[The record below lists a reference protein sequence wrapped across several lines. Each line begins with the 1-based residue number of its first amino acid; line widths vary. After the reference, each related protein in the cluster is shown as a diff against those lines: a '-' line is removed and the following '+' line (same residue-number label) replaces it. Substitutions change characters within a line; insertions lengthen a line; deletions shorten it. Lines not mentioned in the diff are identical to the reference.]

1 MDLSLNTVI
10 KRAKSGKIPAKI
22 SEEIPFLNDGTE
34 NCLIRLEALPQNAQL
49 RYLRTR
55 IPEKQQ
61 CSLDLA
67 TPRSAFGDV
76 WIPQFINVADII
88 QQAERIRWEYRT
100 TGKVA
105 EKLKQLANKSGI
117 SLATLYRICGTPSAV
132 DLSMLYFDPVYLQ
145 NYLPRTMC
153 LWSAD
158 FAYTLYLDKEN
169 YYSQN
174 DIFSELCKLRETSCN
189 KCPYLNGDGF
199 DIPKCQKSDG
209 TNLFWQIHH
218 TLQDNYPANHHQ
230 QEKFQDYDM
239 FDYKY

>member
-34 NCLIRLEALPQNAQL
+34 NYLIRLEALPQNAQL

-88 QQAERIRWEYRT
+88 RQAERIRWEYRT

-105 EKLKQLANKSGI
+105 EKLKQLASKNGI
-117 SLATLYRICGTPSAV
+117 SLATLYRTKCTQKVHENWKTPAFYAIIEV
-132 DLSMLYFDPVYLQ
+132 DKSGIGVLSHDDCLQKYLQ
-145 NYLPRTMC
+145 
-153 LWSAD
+153 
-158 FAYTLYLDKEN
+158 
-169 YYSQN
+169 
-174 DIFSELCKLRETSCN
+174 
-189 KCPYLNGDGF
+189 G
-199 DIPKCQKSDG
+199 
-209 TNLFWQIHH
+209 
-218 TLQDNYPANHHQ
+218 
-230 QEKFQDYDM
+230 
-239 FDYKY
+239 